1 MGIHYHKIEKMQ
13 TDTFIQTKDGIYL
26 EIDSSS
32 SDLSELDWIDRTHTT
47 TCTHKATLK
56 NDDSNSSSF
65 LDVSPFSVKKEVSTK
80 LG

>member
-1 MGIHYHKIEKMQ
+1 MGIYYHKIEKMQ
-13 TDTFIQTKDGIYL
+13 SDAFIQTKDGIYL

-32 SDLSELDWIDRTHTT
+32 SDLSELDSIDRTHTT
-47 TCTHKATLK
+47 THAHKATLK
-56 NDDSNSSSF
+56 NDDSDSSSF